1 MGICNIGGKDGYLRK
16 SIADKLVSLGV
27 TVAKAYDTAA
37 QFVANIQTAVTQA
50 DTAGYNRGV
59 SATKQG
65 TASEGQVLNG
75 YTFTNQSGFKNGSM
89 PNRGALNW
97 NPSTNTTYTVPA
109 GYYSGGT
116 LNSAN
121 AYNAGKSLAKNVVRK
136 QVSANLSRPSGSDN
150 CSASISIDSGYT
162 LYKTLFPVV
171 VSNSDWNTTASQSG
185 ESNGQHWYSFE
196 QQGNTIV
203 VTGYRTTYITID
215 LYYLNN
221 P

>member
-1 MGICNIGGKDGYLRK
+1 MGLCNIGGKDGYLRK
-16 SIADKLVSLGV
+16 MIADKLVALGV
-27 TVAKAYDTAA
+27 TTAKAYDSASK
-37 QFVANIQTAVTQA
+37 FVTNIQTAVTNA

-65 TASEGQVLNG
+65 TASEGQVLDG
-75 YTFTNQSGFKNGSM
+75 YTFTNQSGLKNGSM

-121 AYNAGKSLAKNVVRK
+121 AYNAGKSLAKNVVMK
-136 QVSANLSRPSGSDN
+136 SYVCTMGGSYDNYSGSFT
-150 CSASISIDSGYT
+150 IDSGYT
-162 LYKTLFPVV
+162 LNRTVFLVPYQFDYTVY
-171 VSNSDWNTTASQSG
+171 SGGQGASISGTTTCDVEQSG
-185 ESNGQHWYSFE
+185 TTINVYSTRF
-196 QQGNTIV
+196 TRV
-203 VTGYRTTYITID
+203 WFRA
-215 LYYLNN
+215 YYLNT